1 MPTKVYIISDTD
13 LDTEWRRG
21 LEQLRE
27 RWRMEHPR
35 WKWRGGEVSVEQHD
49 SPNVE
54 NVGKR
59 ENGKKVG

>member
-13 LDTEWRRG
+13 LEHEWRRG

-27 RWRMEHPR
+27 RWRMEHPQQR
-35 WKWRGGEVSVEQHD
+35 WRGGEVSPNWHE
-49 SPNVE
+49 STNVE

-59 ENGKKVG
+59 ENGKKVY